1 MKSTVVLVVSLLLT
15 SSAHAGLKNIAKDF
29 LENNAQVKVAES
41 QVNLAQLDLQAFEMT
56 RNTNLTWNS
65 EHNENKLE
73 SFSAF
78 AARFAGGAFRQ
89 PIETTQHSLSL
100 NKGFEWGGTVALDNS
115 YQEFNVPGA
124 QKIYGFTQGLTYTQN
139 LGRDFFGK
147 SFGLQKDQLAYSLE
161 FTEAN
166 SESTIQSSLLELVRN
181 YFQAAQNKAL
191 VKLQGE
197 AKVRAERR
205 LALIRRR
212 VRDGLREKV
221 DRIQAEISLFRA
233 DENVKSAQQNFT
245 SAVEALSTSVHRVVP
260 ADEILSLSNDAFKMT
275 SVPQG
280 KVQGNQNLKAL
291 TEQVKATEAGLE
303 VADKAI
309 LPQVNVQVAARNNN
323 FDPQTGDA
331 FSEGLIGGANHE
343 FRVGLNLTWALG
355 SQPEKVE
362 KTRALVNHQTTKLR
376 LEKLTSDVFQSEKSI
391 KDQINL
397 LTENL
402 ESSKKRLE
410 LAKAALK
417 EYNRL
422 YSRGRAD
429 LDQLI
434 QAEETLITTE
444 INHVQYLSQR
454 EVLIHS
460 LAFLYGDL
468 RNFLLQGQ

>member
-1 MKSTVVLVVSLLLT
+1 MVIVLLIGPLC
-15 SSAHAGLKNIAKDF
+15 AQAGLKNIAKDF

-41 QVNLAQLDLQAFEMT
+41 QISLAQLDLKAFELT
-56 RNTNLTWNS
+56 RNTTLRWNS
-65 EHNENKLE
+65 ERNDNKLE

-100 NKGFEWGGTVALDNS
+100 NKGFEWGGTVAVDNT

-124 QKIYGFTQGLTYTQN
+124 RKIYGFTQGLTYTQN
-139 LGRDFFGK
+139 IGRDFFGRT
-147 SFGLQKDQLAYSLE
+147 FDLERNRLGFTAE

-166 SESTIQSSLLELVRN
+166 SESTIQQSLLELVRN

-197 AKVRAERR
+197 AKQRAERR

-212 VRDGLREKV
+212 VKDGLREKV

-260 ADEILSLSNDAFKMT
+260 ADEIQSLSDTEFQMT
-275 SVPQG
+275 AIPQG
-280 KVQGNQNLKAL
+280 KVEGNQNLKAL
-291 TEQVKATEAGLE
+291 NEQVKATEAGLDA
-303 VADKAI
+303 ADKAI
-309 LPQVNVQVAARNNN
+309 LPQVNLEVAARNNK
-323 FDPQTGDA
+323 FAPETGDA
-331 FSEGLIGGANHE
+331 VTDGLIGGANHE
-343 FRVGLNLTWALG
+343 FRVALNLNWALG

-397 LTENL
+397 LSENL
-402 ESSKKRLE
+402 ESSKRRLE

-434 QAEETLITTE
+434 QAEETLISTE

-454 EVLIHS
+454 EILIHS

-468 RNFLLQGQ
+468 RDFLLQGK